1 MSKNPKHGIEENGR
15 DNYGSDSAYEN
26 RRSNWNIWRCN
37 LFDNEADARKS
48 FG

>member
-1 MSKNPKHGIEENGR
+1 MKNLFKTDSKSE
-15 DNYGSDSAYEN
+15 DAYKN
-26 RRSNWNIWRCN
+26 RRSSWNIWACN